1 MANKI
6 KSVKFNFVM
15 NFILT
20 LSSILFPLITFP
32 YVSRILL
39 PEGTGRISFVT
50 SIVAYFAMFGMLGIA
65 NYGIRECAKVRDD
78 ASKLSKTVQEIFLL
92 NTIAMSVS
100 TALYVIAIVSVP
112 RLAQDQQLFW
122 INILTLVF
130 TLLGVEWVYKGL
142 EQYQFI
148 TIRSLAFKVLS
159 LILMFLLVKQETDVV
174 TYGTITVV
182 AAVGSNLFNFINLR
196 RVVRFE
202 KHEKL
207 NVTQHIKPT
216 MDFFF
221 LTIATVIYTNLDVV
235 LLGFIHNDAA
245 VGYYNAAVKI
255 KSVLVTLVTSLGA
268 VLLPRLSFYIENNN
282 TEEFIRLTR
291 KSLNFIF
298 VSAIPMCVY
307 FIAYAKDGILF
318 LSGQGY
324 EQAIFPMMILMPTL
338 VFIGLSNLI
347 GIQIMVP
354 LGKEKLLVR
363 SVCYGAITDLILN
376 VLLVPSMGVVGSAVA
391 NVAAEL
397 VVVVYQWYAVKHYM
411 KDVFDRQNNSKIILA
426 VLMSSVT
433 LFVPLAFG
441 SSFMTLVVSATVY
454 FGVYGL
460 SLIALKE
467 DFITDVFSKV
477 VRFKKRG

>member
-50 SIVAYFAMFGMLGIA
+50 SIVAYFSMFGMLGIA

-78 ASKLSKTVQEIFLL
+78 ISKLSKTVKEIFIL
-92 NTIAMSVS
+92 NTLAMSVS
-100 TALYVIAIVSVP
+100 TILYVIAVLAVP
-112 RLAQDQQLFW
+112 RLAQDKTLFL
-122 INILTLVF
+122 INILTLIF

-148 TIRSLAFKVLS
+148 TIRSLVFKVLS
-159 LILMFLLVKQETDVV
+159 LVLMFLFVKQESDVL

-182 AAVGSNLFNFINLR
+182 AAVGSNLLNFINLR
-196 RVVRFE
+196 RVIRFE
-202 KHEKL
+202 KHDKL
-207 NVTQHIKPT
+207 NIIQHIKPT
-216 MDFFF
+216 MNFFF

-255 KSVLVTLVTSLGA
+255 KGVLVMLVTSLGA

-282 TEEFIRLTR
+282 TQEFLRLTR

-298 VSAIPMCVY
+298 VSAAPMCIY
-307 FIAYAKDGILF
+307 FMVYAKTGILF

-324 EQAIFPMMILMPTL
+324 EQSVIPMMILMPTL
-338 VFIGLSNLI
+338 IFIGLSNLI

-354 LGKEKLLVR
+354 LGKENFLVR
-363 SVCYGAITDLILN
+363 SVCYGAIIDLALN
-376 VLLVPSMGVVGSAVA
+376 LLLVPAMGVVGSAIA
-391 NVAAEL
+391 NMAAEL
-397 VVVVYQWYAVKHYM
+397 VVVIYQWYAVRDYM
-411 KDVFDRQNNSKIILA
+411 RDVVEIKNNTKIMSA
-426 VLMSSVT
+426 VLISSVT
-433 LFVPLAFG
+433 LIVPITFE
-441 SSFMTLVVSATVY
+441 SSFVTLVVSATLY
-454 FGVYGL
+454 FGLYGVVL
-460 SLIALKE
+460 FIFKE
-467 DFITDVFSKV
+467 NFMIEILSKV
-477 VRFKKRG
+477 IKKAK